1 MILCDSNSNYP
12 HNLLTFTFDY
22 NKKLQFNELFKL
34 LYKLFLMN
42 IKINT
47 KIY

>member
-1 MILCDSNSNYP
+1 MCNSNSNYP
-12 HNLLTFTFDY
+12 HNLLTLTFDY

-34 LYKLFLMN
+34 LYKLLLMN

>member
-1 MILCDSNSNYP
+1 MCNSNSNYP
-12 HNLLTFTFDY
+12 QNLLTLTFDY

-34 LYKLFLMN
+34 LYKLLLMN
-42 IKINT
+42 SKINT